1 MSHLVLQ
8 AVSADTKPNP
18 AVETKSLIL
27 FVIKPKVQLAF
38 MLYSQVGGDKNAV
51 IVQQAVDW

>member
-1 MSHLVLQ
+1 MLHLVLQ
-8 AVSADTKPNP
+8 AVSADTKPSP

-27 FVIKPKVQLAF
+27 CVIKPKVQLAF

-51 IVQQAVDW
+51 IVQQAVD